1 MSQVVA
7 TWAQMQTQSGLS
19 GATVWLVPNT
29 LDLGADAGTPV
40 DDAVPAGVLRR
51 AAALSHWVVEDAKT
65 ARAFLKRVGAV
76 CPLAVPLQSIDI
88 REMPRP
94 PKDGRA
100 APDDAQW
107 HALLAPALAGAD
119 LGVLSEAGLP
129 CVADPGA
136 RLVAA
141 AQAAGLR
148 VVPLAG
154 ATSLMLALAASGLQG
169 QSFAFAGYLPTEPA
183 ERSARIRVLEARSRH
198 EGQTQIAIET
208 PYRNTALA
216 AALLDS
222 LQPETRLSVAC
233 GLTLPGGWCRTRMV
247 KQWRQAPPMF
257 DDRRLPAVFL
267 WLAG

>member
-1 MSQVVA
+1 
-7 TWAQMQTQSGLS
+7 MQTNSGPA

-29 LDLGADAGTPV
+29 LDLGADTDTPV
-40 DDAVPAGVLRR
+40 DATVPAATLRR
-51 AAALSHWVVEDAKT
+51 AAALTHWVVEDAKT

-76 CPLAVPLQSIDI
+76 FPLALPLQAIDI
-88 REMPRP
+88 KEMPRP

-107 HALLAPALAGAD
+107 QALLAPVLAGSD

-141 AQAAGLR
+141 AQAAGLT

-169 QSFAFAGYLPTEPA
+169 QSFAFAGYLPTEPR
-183 ERSARIRVLEARSRH
+183 ERAARIRELEARSRQ
-198 EGQTQIAIET
+198 EGQTQITIET
-208 PYRNTALA
+208 PYRNAALT

-222 LQPETRLSVAC
+222 LHPETRLAVAC
-233 GLTLPGGWCRTRMV
+233 GLTLPGGWCRTRTV
-247 KQWRQAPPMF
+247 KQWRQAPPAF

-267 WLAG
+267 WLAA

>member
-1 MSQVVA
+1 
-7 TWAQMQTQSGLS
+7 MQNNSGPA

-29 LDLGADAGTPV
+29 LDLGADTDTPV
-40 DDAVPAGVLRR
+40 DATVPAGTLQR
-51 AAALSHWVVEDAKT
+51 AAALTHWVVEDAKT
-65 ARAFLKRVGAV
+65 ARAFLKRVGTV
-76 CPLAVPLQSIDI
+76 FPLALPLQAIDI
-88 REMPRP
+88 KEMPRP

-107 HALLAPALAGAD
+107 QALLAPVLAGAD

-141 AQAAGLR
+141 AQAAGLT

-169 QSFAFAGYLPTEPA
+169 QSFAFAGYLPTEPR
-183 ERSARIRVLEARSRH
+183 ERAARIRELETRSRL
-198 EGQTQIAIET
+198 EGQTQITIET
-208 PYRNTALA
+208 PYRNAALT
-216 AALLDS
+216 AALLDT
-222 LQPETRLSVAC
+222 LQPDTRLGVAC
-233 GLTLPGGWCRTRMV
+233 GLTLPGGWCRTRTV
-247 KQWRQAPPMF
+247 KQWRQAPPAF

-267 WLAG
+267 WLAA

>member
-1 MSQVVA
+1 
-7 TWAQMQTQSGLS
+7 MQTNSDPA

-29 LDLGADAGTPV
+29 LDLGADTDTPV
-40 DDAVPAGVLRR
+40 DTAVPTGTLRR
-51 AAALSHWVVEDAKT
+51 AAALTHWVVEDAKT

-76 CPLAVPLQSIDI
+76 FPLALPLQAIDI
-88 REMPRP
+88 KEMPRP

-107 HALLAPALAGAD
+107 QALLAPVLAGTD

-141 AQAAGLR
+141 AQAAGLA

-169 QSFAFAGYLPTEPA
+169 QSFAFAGYLPTEPR
-183 ERSARIRVLEARSRH
+183 ERAARIRELEARSRH

-208 PYRNTALA
+208 PYRNAALA
-216 AALLDS
+216 TALLDS
-222 LQPETRLSVAC
+222 LQPDTRLSVAC
-233 GLTLPGGWCRTRMV
+233 GLTLPGGWCRTRTV
-247 KQWRQAPPMF
+247 KQWRQAPPAF

-267 WLAG
+267 WLAA

>member
-1 MSQVVA
+1 
-7 TWAQMQTQSGLS
+7 MQTNSDPA

-29 LDLGADAGTPV
+29 LDLGADTDTPV
-40 DDAVPAGVLRR
+40 DTAVPTGTLRR
-51 AAALSHWVVEDAKT
+51 AAALTHWVVEDAKT

-76 CPLAVPLQSIDI
+76 FPLALPLQAIDI
-88 REMPRP
+88 KEMPRP

-107 HALLAPALAGAD
+107 QALLAPVLAGTD

-141 AQAAGLR
+141 AQAAGLA

-169 QSFAFAGYLPTEPA
+169 QSFAFAGYLPTEPR
-183 ERSARIRVLEARSRH
+183 ERAARIRELEARSRH

-208 PYRNTALA
+208 PYRNAALA
-216 AALLDS
+216 TALLDS
-222 LQPETRLSVAC
+222 LQPDTRLSVAC
-233 GLTLPGGWCRTRMV
+233 GLTLPGGWCRTRTV
-247 KQWRQAPPMF
+247 KHWRQAPPAF

-267 WLAG
+267 WLAA

>member
-1 MSQVVA
+1 
-7 TWAQMQTQSGLS
+7 MQTDSRPPS
-19 GATVWLVPNT
+19 STIWLVPNT
-29 LDLGADAGTPV
+29 LDLGADSGAPL
-40 DDAVPAGVLRR
+40 DDALPSGALRR
-51 AAALSHWVVEDAKT
+51 AAALTHWVVEDAKT
-65 ARAFLKRVGAV
+65 ARAFLKRVAAV
-76 CPLAVPLQSIDI
+76 VPLALPLQSIDI

-94 PKDGRA
+94 PKDGRS

-107 HALLAPALAGAD
+107 LALLSPALSGVD

-141 AQAAGLR
+141 AQAAGLT

-169 QSFAFAGYLPTEPA
+169 QSFAFSGYLPTDPR
-183 ERSARIRVLEARSRH
+183 ERSARIRELEARSRH

-208 PYRNTALA
+208 PYRNAALA

-222 LQPETRLSVAC
+222 LQPGTRVCVAC
-233 GLTLPGGWCRTRMV
+233 GLTLPGGWCRTRTV

-267 WLAG
+267 WLAT